1 MAAHAPAHGHG
12 HVEGQDEVFHQY
24 KDLGQ
29 QNESYLVGM
38 WAFLVTEVMFFGA
51 LFTMYM
57 LYRWQNAEDFYKI
70 HRSLNLWYG
79 GANTFVLLVSSFSM
93 AMAVYYAQNKNRK
106 MQQAMLGF
114 TCACAFVF
122 LGIKILFEWIPKFQH
137 GLLPGPAFT
146 WGYEGMDPVAATA
159 DPSVAQLFY
168 SLYFA
173 MTGLHGIH
181 VVVGIL
187 VIGALMFMTAKK
199 YPQVESYIP
208 TEMVGLYWHF
218 VDLVW
223 IFLYP
228 LFYLIPQ

>member
-1 MAAHAPAHGHG
+1 MAAHAPAHGH

-24 KDLGQ
+24 KDLAQ
-29 QNESYLVGM
+29 QNESYIVGM
-38 WAFLVTEVMFFGA
+38 WAFLVTEIMFFGA
-51 LFTMYM
+51 MFMAYM
-57 LYRWQNAEDFYKI
+57 LYRWQFQTDFYKVHKTLSI
-70 HRSLNLWYG
+70 PLG
-79 GANTFVLLVSSFSM
+79 GLNTFVLLVSSFSM
-93 AMAVYYAQNKNRK
+93 AMAVHYAQLKKRK
-106 MQQAMLGF
+106 EQLMALGF
-114 TCACAFVF
+114 TTLCAAAFLV
-122 LGIKILFEWIPKFQH
+122 IKLVFEWKGKFER

-146 WGYEGMDPVAATA
+146 YPYEGIDPVAATA
-159 DPSVAQLFY
+159 NPSVAQLFY

-181 VVVGIL
+181 VLLGIVVI
-187 VIGALMFMTAKK
+187 VVLMWMTRQK

-228 LFYLIPQ
+228 LFYLIPP

>member
-1 MAAHAPAHGHG
+1 MAAHAPAHGHA
-12 HVEGQDEVFHQY
+12 HEPGQDEVFHQY

-51 LFTMYM
+51 LFTAYM
-57 LYRWQNAEDFYKI
+57 LYRWQYQEDFYKI
-70 HRSLNLWYG
+70 HKTLSIPMG
-79 GANTFVLLVSSFSM
+79 GLNTFILLVSSFSM
-93 AMAVYYAQNKNRK
+93 AMAVYYAQNKRRK
-106 MQQAMLGF
+106 EQQMALGF
-114 TCACAFVF
+114 TTLCAVAFLVVK
-122 LGIKILFEWIPKFQH
+122 LAFEWKGKFEH

-146 WGYEGMDPVAATA
+146 WPYHGMDPVAATA
-159 DPSVAQLFY
+159 NPSVAQLFY

-187 VIGALMFMTAKK
+187 VIGALMFMTWKK
-199 YPQVESYIP
+199 YPQVENYIP

>member
-1 MAAHAPAHGHG
+1 MATAHAPAHHE

-24 KDLGQ
+24 KDLAQ
-29 QNESYLVGM
+29 QNESYIVGM
-38 WAFLVTEVMFFGA
+38 WTFLVTEVMFFGGMFLA
-51 LFTMYM
+51 YSI
-57 LYRWQNAEDFYKI
+57 YRWSYQEDFYKAHKELSI
-70 HRSLNLWYG
+70 MWG
-79 GANTFVLLVSSFSM
+79 GINTFVLLASSFSM
-93 AMAVYYAQNKNRK
+93 AMAVYFAQLKKRK
-106 MQQAMLGF
+106 EQLMALGF
-114 TCACAFVF
+114 TTLCAVAFLV
-122 LGIKILFEWIPKFQH
+122 IKLAFEWAPKFQH

-146 WGYEGMDPVAATA
+146 WPFHNMDPVAATA
-159 DPSVAQLFY
+159 RPGIAQLFY

-173 MTGLHGIH
+173 MTGLHGLH

-187 VIGALMFMTAKK
+187 VIVALMFMTVKK